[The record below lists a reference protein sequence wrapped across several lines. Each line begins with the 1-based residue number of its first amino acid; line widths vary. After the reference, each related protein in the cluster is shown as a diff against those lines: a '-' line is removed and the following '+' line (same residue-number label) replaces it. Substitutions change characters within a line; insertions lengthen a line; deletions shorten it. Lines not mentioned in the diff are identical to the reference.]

1 MEVEWLSFELR
12 PAPAA
17 LPRQHYPGSIT
28 PAALPWRRCPG
39 GAARIASLVHPR
51 SLARPMRDRVYELAR
66 ARPEPRGRDPRSP
79 YQARSTLAP
88 ALHSFAEE
96 RGRGRAH
103 REAAHHA
110 LFVAG

>member
-1 MEVEWLSFELR
+1 MEVEWLLFELR

-17 LPRQHYPGSIT
+17 LPRRHYPGGVA
-28 PAALPWRRCPG
+28 PAALPGPRREYIRDRWRDRW
-39 GAARIASLVHPR
+39 
-51 SLARPMRDRVYELAR
+51 RDRVYELAR

-110 LFVAG
+110 FFVAGQDLGD

>member
-1 MEVEWLSFELR
+1 MEVEWLPFELR
-12 PAPAA
+12 LAPGV
-17 LPRQHYPGSIT
+17 LPR
-28 PAALPWRRCPG
+28 RRCPG
-39 GAARIASLVHPR
+39 RAASTSAITGATDGATASTSSPK
-51 SLARPMRDRVYELAR
+51 LAQNHA
-66 ARPEPRGRDPRSP
+66 RGRDPRSP

-110 LFVAG
+110 FFVAGQDLGD